1 MSERK
6 VPWAIAA
13 VLTVFGWLLLAVR
26 PSHAQVHL
34 GTIPVEAERSRE
46 GRLGPAEPAQ
56 DDAPF
61 VTVID
66 ATEPGA
72 RVASVAELVEGQAGV
87 RVRSRGGLGA
97 FTSLSIRGADSG
109 QVAVYLDGV
118 PLNRALGSAVD
129 LAQLPVE
136 GLERVEIYRGVPPIE
151 LGADAI
157 GGAIHLVSRRGA
169 RRRGAS
175 WRAAVGGG
183 SFAAR
188 SASLGYSRTEPGM
201 TLDLS
206 AAYHG
211 ARGDFRYYD
220 NQGTLLDRSDDFFSR
235 RRNAGFDQV
244 AIDATVQ
251 STGRGVGQGSLR
263 WNLGS
268 HGFFKRQGVPGPG
281 TAGAESRTAKLDTGR
296 LVFEGGVALP
306 RWRKGG
312 DARVDAHVL
321 LERVAF
327 DNLSD
332 ERVGSYSP
340 SRTEGQT
347 LAFGFEPRID
357 APLGRHQ
364 LLSVYSELRVER
376 YQANDL
382 LNLPSKR
389 PVSLRTRVATAV
401 VDELRFLDD
410 RLALSP
416 ALRFDGIDSQ
426 LADAVGVLGGQAK
439 GGSRREVFLSPR
451 LGVRW
456 RVSEGLWFKG
466 NVGRFVRLPSLIELF
481 GDQAFILPSPS
492 LQPEVAVGGDAGL
505 GLALGAR
512 RTQRGLGLMLEAA
525 FFGRRVADTI
535 VFLPRARALAACNLG
550 FSRALGAELRAEA
563 HWGRALRF
571 TVEYTFLDPRN
582 QNSEPGVASPGSC
595 SREPGVAGKQLPGRA
610 RHELSAKLHLSR
622 GPVAGFYGVDFLDRV
637 FRDPQNF
644 NAIPARWLH
653 AVGITLGPF
662 ARWPLTLGVEVRNLF
677 DLRVVDMPL
686 GGSANAGRTTP
697 YPLVD
702 FFDYSL
708 PGRAI
713 YATLALR
720 R

>member
-6 VPWAIAA
+6 VPLAIAA
-13 VLTVFGWLLLAVR
+13 VMGCLSLAGHPVY
-26 PSHAQVHL
+26 AQVHL
-34 GTIPVEAERSRE
+34 GTIPVGAERPQAS
-46 GRLGPAEPAQ
+46 GSASVAPAP

-61 VTVID
+61 VTVVD
-66 ATEPGA
+66 ATDPKA
-72 RVASVAELVEGQAGV
+72 RVTSVAELLEGQAGV

-183 SFAAR
+183 SFGAR
-188 SASLGYSRTEPGM
+188 SASLGYSRTEMGV
-201 TLDLS
+201 TVDLS

-220 NQGTLLDRSDDFFSR
+220 NQGTLLDRGDDLFSR

-244 AIDATVQ
+244 ALDATVQ
-251 STGRGVGQGSLR
+251 GTGPWR

-281 TAGAESRTAKLDTGR
+281 TAGAESRTARLGTGR
-296 LVFEGGVALP
+296 LVLEGGVALP
-306 RWRKGG
+306 RSHKGI
-312 DARVDAHVL
+312 DARADAHILV
-321 LERVAF
+321 ERVGF
-327 DNLSD
+327 DNLGE
-332 ERVGSYSP
+332 ERVGTYSP

-347 LAFGFEPRID
+347 VAFGIEPRID
-357 APLGRHQ
+357 ASMGSHQ
-364 LLSVYSELRVER
+364 LLSVYGELRVER

-382 LNLPSKR
+382 LAPPRER
-389 PVSLRTRVATAV
+389 PVSLRTRVAVAA
-401 VDELRFLDD
+401 VDEWRFLGD
-410 RLALSP
+410 RLALAP

-426 LADAVGVLGGQAK
+426 LAEGVGVRGPQAE
-439 GGSRREVFLSPR
+439 GASRTEVFLSPR
-451 LGVRW
+451 LGARW
-456 RVSEGLWFKG
+456 RAVEDLWGLRGLWIKG

-481 GDQAFILPSPS
+481 GDNAFILPRPAVR
-492 LQPEVAVGGDAGL
+492 PEVAVGGDVGL
-505 GLALGAR
+505 GLMLGAR
-512 RTQRGLGLMLEAA
+512 RAQRGLGAMLEAA

-535 VFLPRARALAACNLG
+535 VLLPSGRALAARNLG
-550 FSRALGAELRAEA
+550 PSTVLGAELRAEV
-563 HWGRALRF
+563 HWGRAVMF
-571 TVEYTFLDPRN
+571 TVDYTFLDTRN
-582 QNSEPGVASPGSC
+582 RTEEPGVEG
-595 SREPGVAGKQLPGRA
+595 RQLPGRA
-610 RHELSAKLHLSR
+610 RHELSARLNLAR
-622 GPVAGFYGVDFLDRV
+622 GPVAGFYEVNFLDRV

-662 ARWPLTLGVEVRNLF
+662 ARWPLTLGVEARNLF
-677 DLRVVDMPL
+677 DLRVVDLPL

-702 FFDYSL
+702 FFDYPL

>member
-6 VPWAIAA
+6 VPLAI
-13 VLTVFGWLLLAVR
+13 VVVVGCLPLAVH
-26 PSHAQVHL
+26 PVHAQVHL
-34 GTIPVEAERSRE
+34 GTITVGAERPRASSSA
-46 GRLGPAEPAQ
+46 PAEPSP

-66 ATEPGA
+66 ATDPGA
-72 RVASVAELVEGQAGV
+72 RATSVAELVEGQAGV

-169 RRRGAS
+169 RRRGAN
-175 WRAAVGGG
+175 WRSAVGGG
-183 SFAAR
+183 SFGAR
-188 SASLGYSRTEPGM
+188 SASLGYSRTETGV
-201 TLDLS
+201 TVDLS

-220 NQGTLLDRSDDFFSR
+220 NQGTLLDPSDDFFSR

-244 AIDATVQ
+244 ALDATVQ
-251 STGRGVGQGSLR
+251 GTGRWR

-268 HGFFKRQGVPGPG
+268 HGFFKHQGVPGPG
-281 TAGAESRTAKLDTGR
+281 TAGAESRTARLDTGR
-296 LVFEGGVALP
+296 LVLEGGVALP
-306 RWRKGG
+306 QNRKGI

-321 LERVAF
+321 VERVGF
-327 DNLSD
+327 DNLGE
-332 ERVGSYSP
+332 ERVGTYSP

-347 LAFGFEPRID
+347 VAFGLEPRID
-357 APLGRHQ
+357 APMGRHQ
-364 LLSVYSELRVER
+364 LLSVYGELRVER

-382 LNLPSKR
+382 LDPPRER
-389 PVSLRTRVATAV
+389 PVSLRTRVALAV
-401 VDELRFLDD
+401 VDEWRFLDD
-410 RLALSP
+410 RLAFSP
-416 ALRFDGIDSQ
+416 ALRFDGVDSQ
-426 LADAVGVLGGQAK
+426 LAEGIGVRGSQAT
-439 GGSRREVFLSPR
+439 GASRTELFLSPR
-451 LGVRW
+451 LGARW
-456 RVSEGLWFKG
+456 RAVEGRRGLSGVWIKG

-481 GDQAFILPSPS
+481 GDNAFILPRPA
-492 LQPEVAVGGDAGL
+492 LRPEVAVGGDLGL
-505 GLALGAR
+505 GLTLGAPR
-512 RTQRGLGLMLEAA
+512 AQRGLGGMLETA

-535 VFLPRARALAACNLG
+535 VLLPSGRALAARNLG
-550 FSRALGAELRAEA
+550 SSTVLGAELRAEA
-563 HWGRALRF
+563 HWGR
-571 TVEYTFLDPRN
+571 TVMLTVDYTFLDTRN
-582 QNSEPGVASPGSC
+582 RTGEPGTG
-595 SREPGVAGKQLPGRA
+595 GKLLPGRA
-610 RHELSAKLHLSR
+610 RHELSVRLHLAR
-622 GPVAGFYGVDFLDRV
+622 GPVAGFYETTFLDRV
-637 FRDPQNF
+637 FRDPQNY

-653 AVGITLGPF
+653 AVGITLGPL

-677 DLRVVDMPL
+677 DLRVVDLPL

-702 FFDYSL
+702 FFDYPL

-713 YATLALR
+713 YATLSLR